1 MKEGIKYTC
10 LELCV
15 GDSSK
20 EVSVPLT
27 GCLNPRTDWLTNLLH
42 SFSLCVPGPRPGRGH
57 VSVAR
62 ALFPRQPWQEHHAEW
77 WSANSAAHGQLQ
89 PRGGGVQS
97 ALASQPPAWGSIPLS
112 ANTRPAQCRIIFLF
126 PRETVFFVFFFFAK
140 HIIVR
145 HLFRRACI
153 CPLKYTFHS
162 LTQTALHNRVTFKYD
177 CVMSLWYKYTL
188 LAHL

>member
-57 VSVAR
+57 VSVTR

-97 ALASQPPAWGSIPLS
+97 ALASQPPAWGSILLRS
-112 ANTRPAQCRIIFLF
+112 AGLYSYSPEKQLL
-126 PRETVFFVFFFFAK
+126 FFVGFFCQAYHCEAFIQK
-140 HIIVR
+140 SM
-145 HLFRRACI
+145 HLSIKIYFSF
-153 CPLKYTFHS
+153 THS
-162 LTQTALHNRVTFKYD
+162 D
-177 CVMSLWYKYTL
+177 CFT
-188 LAHL
+188 